1 MRSRVAVA
9 SYVSISVEE
18 LGRLGLSS
26 SFVEEGE
33 LTAAKARYQAKVVAD
48 MASMDAQA
56 KASHETPAK
65 ASFAVSEEDFAAFM
79 AWKASVRGDHEGAV
93 AAAVS
98 DAVLFNEL
106 DPLLEAVRGDGA
118 PQPTQDAQAQA
129 PEAEEASVDP
139 EPVAEAKQGRRG
151 R

>member
-9 SYVSISVEE
+9 SYESISVEE

-26 SFVEEGE
+26 TFVEEGE
-33 LTAAKARYQAKVVAD
+33 LTAARARYQAKVGAD

-65 ASFAVSEEDFAAFM
+65 ASFAVSEEEFAAFM
-79 AWKASVRGDHEGAV
+79 AWKAKASHEGAV

-106 DPLLEAVRGDGA
+106 DPLLKAVRGDEA
-118 PQPTQDAQAQA
+118 PQPTQDAQEQA

-139 EPVAEAKQGRRG
+139 EPVAEAKQGRG
-151 R
+151 RR

>member
-26 SFVEEGE
+26 TFVEEGE
-33 LTAAKARYQAKVVAD
+33 LAAARARYQARVEAG
-48 MASMDAQA
+48 MESMDAQA

-79 AWKASVRGDHEGAV
+79 AWKAKASHEGAV
-93 AAAVS
+93 AAVVS
-98 DAVLFNEL
+98 DAVMFHEL
-106 DPLLEAVRGDGA
+106 DPLLEAVRGDEA
-118 PQPTQDAQAQA
+118 PQPTQDAQGQA
-129 PEAEEASVDP
+129 PGTAEAAVDP
-139 EPVAEAKQGRRG
+139 EPVADAKPGRRA

>member
-33 LTAAKARYQAKVVAD
+33 LTAAKARYQAKVEAD

-65 ASFAVSEEDFAAFM
+65 ASFAVSEEEFHAFM
-79 AWKASVRGDHEGAV
+79 AWKAKASHEGAV

-98 DAVLFNEL
+98 DAVMFHEL
-106 DPLLEAVRGDGA
+106 DPLLEAVRGDEA
-118 PQPTQDAQAQA
+118 PQPTQDAQGQA
-129 PEAEEASVDP
+129 PEAEEVP
-139 EPVAEAKQGRRG
+139 EAPVVAEEPKQGRG
-151 R
+151 RR

>member
-9 SYVSISVEE
+9 SYESISVEE

-26 SFVEEGE
+26 TFVEEGE
-33 LTAAKARYQAKVVAD
+33 LAAARARYQARVGAD

-79 AWKASVRGDHEGAV
+79 AWKASHEGAV

-98 DAVLFNEL
+98 DAVMFHEL
-106 DPLLEAVRGDGA
+106 DPLLEAVRGDEA
-118 PQPTQDAQAQA
+118 PQPTQDAQGQA
-129 PEAEEASVDP
+129 PGAEETSVDP
-139 EPVAEAKQGRRG
+139 EPVAEAKQGRG
-151 R
+151 RR

>member
-1 MRSRVAVA
+1 MRSRVAMA

-33 LTAAKARYQAKVVAD
+33 LAAAKARYQAKVGTVVPT
-48 MASMDAQA
+48 A
-56 KASHETPAK
+56 KP
-65 ASFAVSEEDFAAFM
+65 SFQVDEEEFAAFM
-79 AWKASVRGDHEGAV
+79 AWRANAGHEGAV

-106 DPLLEAVRGDGA
+106 DPLLEAVRGDEA
-118 PQPTQDAQAQA
+118 PQPTQDAQEQA
-129 PEAEEASVDP
+129 PGTAEAAVDP
-139 EPVAEAKQGRRG
+139 EPVADAKPGRRA